1 MNDCLSVFVDFLR
14 GLSTWQEEMFNLTIL
29 MSPFISSVYVLTKG
43 VFLTVNNMKLL
54 IRTLR

>member
-1 MNDCLSVFVDFLR
+1 MNDCLSVFVDFFR